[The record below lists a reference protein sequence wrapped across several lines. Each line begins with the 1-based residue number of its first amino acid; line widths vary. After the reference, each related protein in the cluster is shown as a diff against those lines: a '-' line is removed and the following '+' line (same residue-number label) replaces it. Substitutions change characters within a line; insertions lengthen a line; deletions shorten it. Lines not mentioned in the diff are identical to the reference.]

1 MGYSGLDVFKQMDKN
16 GSGNINFGE
25 FKDGIART
33 TGQNAPD
40 PVLRAVFSLLDSD
53 GTGGISY
60 EEILKLL
67 GEENTGLRSAVEA
80 VAGLPE
86 TPPPPMPPNQPAT
99 LVVDEN
105 FEQGEPI
112 RIGFVASGGE
122 ERSWV
127 GIYDSGA
134 KNSDYVD
141 WLYLNGS
148 QEQNYD
154 SIPAGSLTFE
164 LELDPGAY
172 DIRLF
177 GDGGYETLLA
187 ETSFAIIEPE
197 PEPEPEPGGPPRLH
211 GGGPPVALRAAR
223 RDLGRSHQG
232 GRRGR
237 RGRRRRISGDFDEVT
252 PRFWI

>member
-1 MGYSGLDVFKQMDKN
+1 MAVLEAVCVATFEQRALEGLGKALKSMGYSGADVFKQMDKN

-112 RIGFVASGGE
+112 RIGFVAPGGE

-164 LELDPGAY
+164 LGLDPGAY
-172 DIRLF
+172 Q
-177 GDGGYETLLA
+177 
-187 ETSFAIIEPE
+187 SII
-197 PEPEPEPGGPPRLH
+197 H
-211 GGGPPVALRAAR
+211 
-223 RDLGRSHQG
+223 
-232 GRRGR
+232 
-237 RGRRRRISGDFDEVT
+237 I
-252 PRFWI
+252 

>member
-1 MGYSGLDVFKQMDKN
+1 MATFEQRALEGLGKALKSMGYSGADVFKQMDKN

-40 PVLRAVFSLLDSD
+40 PVLRAVFGLLDSD

-67 GEENTGLRSAVEA
+67 GEENTALRSAVET
-80 VAGLPE
+80 VAGNPFAAQKSQS
-86 TPPPPMPPNQPAT
+86 QPAT

-112 RIGFVASGGE
+112 RVGFVASGGK

-134 KNSDYVD
+134 KDSDYVD

-154 SIPAGSLTFE
+154 LIPAGSLTFE
-164 LELDPGAY
+164 LELGPGAY

-187 ETSFAIIEPE
+187 KTSFAIIEPE
-197 PEPEPEPGGPPRLH
+197 PEPEP
-211 GGGPPVALRAAR
+211 
-223 RDLGRSHQG
+223 
-232 GRRGR
+232 
-237 RGRRRRISGDFDEVT
+237 
-252 PRFWI
+252 